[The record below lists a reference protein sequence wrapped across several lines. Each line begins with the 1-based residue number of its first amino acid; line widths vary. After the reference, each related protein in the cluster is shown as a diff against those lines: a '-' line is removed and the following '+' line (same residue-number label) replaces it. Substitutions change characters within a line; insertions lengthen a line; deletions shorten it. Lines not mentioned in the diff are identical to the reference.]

1 MLWIIFLFWRQYYLK
16 RCSTLQTLSEVNSN
30 IPSSTVSDLV
40 TFTTDE
46 VIMVVL
52 QSLYIYI
59 YIYLISLSFTTSWSS
74 VSVLPTRLTS
84 AGNPDDLVMM
94 SLFRAYQEQ
103 LVSNTRTRA
112 RGRRQTYINTHTHAR
127 IYIFDIIKK

>member
-52 QSLYIYI
+52 QSLIYI
-59 YIYLISLSFTTSWSS
+59 YIYFLSHISFIHHIMEQCFSLAHSFDLCGKSRRSGNDVTFPSLSRTIS
-74 VSVLPTRLTS
+74 VQHKDTCTG
-84 AGNPDDLVMM
+84 A
-94 SLFRAYQEQ
+94 
-103 LVSNTRTRA
+103 
-112 RGRRQTYINTHTHAR
+112 QTDVHKHSHTCTYLHIR
-127 IYIFDIIKK
+127 YH

>member
-1 MLWIIFLFWRQYYLK
+1 MLWIIFWRQYYLK
-16 RCSTLQTLSEVNSN
+16 RCSALQILSEVNRN
-30 IPSSTVSDLV
+30 IPLSTVSDSV

-52 QSLYIYI
+52 QSLYFF
-59 YIYLISLSFTTSWSS
+59 YLISLSFTTSWSS
-74 VSVLPTRLTS
+74 VSVLPTHLTS
-84 AGNPDDLVMM
+84 VGNPDNLVMM

-103 LVSNTRTRA
+103 LLSNARTRA
-112 RGRRQTYINTHTHAR
+112 RGRRQMYINTHTHAR

>member
-1 MLWIIFLFWRQYYLK
+1 MLWIIFWRQYYLK
-16 RCSTLQTLSEVNSN
+16 RCSALQTLSEVNRN
-30 IPSSTVSDLV
+30 IPLSTVSDSV

-46 VIMVVL
+46 VIMPFFFFF
-52 QSLYIYI
+52 
-59 YIYLISLSFTTSWSS
+59 YLISLSFTTSWSS

-84 AGNPDDLVMM
+84 AGNPDNLVMM

-103 LVSNTRTRA
+103 LLSNARTRA
-112 RGRRQTYINTHTHAR
+112 RGRRQMYINTHTHAR